1 MPLKIKS
8 TRYIDIEHA
17 VLYWIKLLS
26 EEKYEEAYDLTLHD
40 PYYQWT
46 PALLESVINGYG
58 SLDDIIEEKYKV
70 TSEETAVSESD
81 NHKIYKDIR
90 LFDSPMKQSQHDLG
104 VDVIG
109 DVHYDLPLNG
119 RWSDLTASFKI
130 LQGSDFLML
139 ELNDI
144 HVL

>member
-8 TRYIDIEHA
+8 TKHIDIEYA

-26 EEKYEEAYDLTLHD
+26 EEKYEDAYNLTLHD

-46 PALLESVINGYG
+46 PALLESVIKGYG
-58 SLDDIIEEKYKV
+58 FLDDAIEEKYKV
-70 TSEETAVSESD
+70 TPTATAVHEGD

-90 LFDSPMKQSQHDLG
+90 LFDSPVKQSQHHI
-104 VDVIG
+104 DVNIIG
-109 DVHYDLPLNG
+109 EVHYDLPLNG

-130 LQGSDFLML
+130 LQESDFLML